1 MISRD
6 NVVACLQRARSE
18 YLAERVGVFR
28 STVSN
33 ADRVEFAKNSVIR
46 LVFVHLFQSTAG
58 ETKAVRAL
66 GFTALFHPAAESTPP
81 GKFSDV

>member
-33 ADRVEFAKNSVIR
+33 ADRVEFAKT
-46 LVFVHLFQSTAG
+46 Q
-58 ETKAVRAL
+58 
-66 GFTALFHPAAESTPP
+66 
-81 GKFSDV
+81 